1 MHTLNRILTALVLL
15 IVLVPPATFA
25 LVSLDEK
32 EHAQQEL
39 QQAIGTAVYKY
50 QQRSGLQSVKG
61 KNERTVAEQGSKIA
75 TLASRRRELRFAIV
89 KQRRIVK
96 AIGDKYGIV
105 IDSKDRVTSM
115 INVEKRRVA
124 RLMKDRYLRKI
135 GMDFTDAR
143 DVVLYTMFHAA
154 ADQGSDMVTVA
165 QTDFLH
171 DLVAAQRW
179 LAQLEESQ
187 AAYDSL
193 LGEQRVAEQ
202 KYDAAAEAIER
213 STEQLEEIKRI
224 TEEVHNQVLKMQSEL
239 ARIDA
244 RLKAKAE
251 RVLIEKG
258 LLDPKSIGQTDG
270 IAFKP
275 QFSWPVYGRRTAGFK
290 NADYVKHFGV
300 PHYGQDLAI
309 DQGSPVYSAAEGV
322 VFLVRDGGKTGYSY
336 ILIGHRGG
344 YATLYGHVS
353 EALVTAGQ
361 EVAVG
366 QAIAL
371 SGGKPGTHGAG
382 PMTTGP
388 HLHFEVIHAG
398 VNIDPMTVL
407 P

>member
-15 IVLVPPATFA
+15 VIMVPPATFA
-25 LVSLDEK
+25 LVSLGEK
-32 EHAQQEL
+32 EEAQTEL
-39 QQAIGTAVYKY
+39 KNAIGAAVSKY
-50 QQRSGLQSVKG
+50 QQRSGVQNAKS
-61 KNERTVAEQGSKIA
+61 KNEKILAEEGGKISS
-75 TLASRRRELRFAIV
+75 LLSRRRTIRLALA
-89 KQRRIVK
+89 KQHRIIN
-96 AIGDKYGIV
+96 AIGAKYDMKIESKEV
-105 IDSKDRVTSM
+105 ITSM
-115 INVEKRRVA
+115 INVEKRRISRIV
-124 RLMKDRYLRKI
+124 KDQYLRKI
-135 GMDFTDAR
+135 GLNFSDPR
-143 DVVLYTMFHAA
+143 DVVLYMMFHAA
-154 ADQGSDMVTVA
+154 ADQSTDIVEEA

-171 DLVAAQRW
+171 DLIAAERW
-179 LAQLEESQ
+179 MSMREEAQTV
-187 AAYDSL
+187 YDKL
-193 LGEQRVAEQ
+193 LGEQRTAEQ
-202 KYDAAAEAIER
+202 KYEQAADNIER

-224 TEEVHNQVLKMQSEL
+224 TEEVHNQVLKMQGEL

-251 RVLIEKG
+251 RTLIEKG
-258 LLDPKSIGQTDG
+258 LLDPKNAGKTDG
-270 IAFKP
+270 AIFKP
-275 QFSWPVYGRRTAGFK
+275 QFNWPVYGRRTAGFK
-290 NADYVKHFGV
+290 NAEYVQFFGV
-300 PHYGQDLAI
+300 PHYGQDIAI
-309 DQGSPVYSAAEGV
+309 DQGSPVYAAAEGV

-361 EVAVG
+361 EVALG
-366 QAIAL
+366 APIAL